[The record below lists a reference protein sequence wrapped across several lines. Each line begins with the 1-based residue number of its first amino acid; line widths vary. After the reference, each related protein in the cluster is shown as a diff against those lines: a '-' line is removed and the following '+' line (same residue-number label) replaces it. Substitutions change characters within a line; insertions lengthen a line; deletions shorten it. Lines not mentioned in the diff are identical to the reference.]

1 MTMKRN
7 IFHAALLSIAL
18 AVNCCP
24 AIADPAEKQPM
35 QTTQRPVLKNAQD
48 FIEFFRQG
56 GKYYDDGFLPNL
68 MVGNRPDPK
77 AVKAL
82 GDELAT
88 GSEDVREKILPL
100 LREIGLITHPKY
112 DLHTPEIIEL
122 LVGPALAKADAARP
136 KAMDMLGMYVSPATL
151 SRYGDIF
158 TKVLK
163 EEPEWSVLMLIAKA
177 KPPQAREEVERLS
190 RLPEWNK
197 PDGSNRTAMRIA
209 RAALGDTKIEDE
221 FIAYTAQ
228 KEAAG
233 DAEGLA
239 KALHTLARIGTP
251 RSLRAICP
259 RLRSPLIIDIV
270 SAFKKSVRLEAK
282 EALLYAFP
290 EREELYEQVF
300 DREGY
305 IRAEQVC
312 REELG
317 FSFAGIP
324 EPEFFTYEG
333 YPSF

>member
-1 MTMKRN
+1 MTMKRTLC
-7 IFHAALLSIAL
+7 HAALFFVAL
-18 AVNCCP
+18 VVNCCP
-24 AIADPAEKQPM
+24 AIADPTEKQPM

-56 GKYYDDGFLPNL
+56 GKHYDDQFLTNL

-77 AVKAL
+77 AMKAL
-82 GDELAT
+82 GEELAA
-88 GSEDVREKILPL
+88 GKEDVREKILPL
-100 LREIGLITHPKY
+100 LREIGLIAHPKY
-112 DLHTPEIIEL
+112 ELRTPEVIAL
-122 LVGPALAKADAARP
+122 LVGPALVKADAARP
-136 KAMDMLGMYVSPATL
+136 EAMDMLSMYVSPATL

-209 RAALGDTKIEDE
+209 RAALGNTKIEDE
-221 FIAYTAQ
+221 FIADAAQ
-228 KEAAG
+228 KETAG

-259 RLRSPLIIDIV
+259 RLRSPLIIDLV
-270 SAFKKSVRLEAK
+270 SAYTKSVRLEAM

-312 REELG
+312 VQKLG

-324 EPEFFTYEG
+324 EPVFFTYEG